1 MSRYSINDR
10 IKFDM
15 AVEKARLVKEA
26 ECEHGR
32 RREKAFEWLRN
43 TKRIFVEQRRLPFAT
58 MHFSSYKRTRA
69 RRRVR

>member
-26 ECEHGR
+26 EREHWRQKGVVVKSVRLSGGNPPWMTRFSRKAGR
-32 RREKAFEWLRN
+32 RRGG
-43 TKRIFVEQRRLPFAT
+43 
-58 MHFSSYKRTRA
+58 
-69 RRRVR
+69 

>member
-26 ECEHGR
+26 EREHGR
-32 RREKAFEWLRN
+32 RKGVVA
-43 TKRIFVEQRRLPFAT
+43 KSVRLSGGGNPPWVTRFAR
-58 MHFSSYKRTRA
+58 KGG
-69 RRRVR
+69 RRRGG